1 MRCGIIAVCL
11 RGSGLVVTIRR
22 NSIIEEGGRPP
33 PRGGVNGGTHE
44 KCENILFVPPF
55 TRKTVDRN
63 EAFRAYAHEA
73 FQTRTAI

>member
-1 MRCGIIAVCL
+1 MLCDDL
-11 RGSGLVVTIRR
+11 RAPGVV
-22 NSIIEEGGRPP
+22 G
-33 PRGGVNGGTHE
+33 
-44 KCENILFVPPF
+44 CENILFVPPF